1 MCVCVLFGL
10 YIIQPVFAARSPNE
24 KKKKR
29 KKGKK
34 SAIFTQGSQLSAI
47 VAVLYRMKR
56 RRKGFFYRKMK
67 RECVLFEWCGRRF
80 RKKKEKAVILGR
92 VCPGEGV
99 LVLLFLCVIP
109 CSSHSLLLC
118 LCCNVLLLCILLAG
132 RARC

>member
-1 MCVCVLFGL
+1 MCALRPLYYTAPVCCQKSKLK
-10 YIIQPVFAARSPNE
+10 E
-24 KKKKR
+24 KKR
-29 KKGKK
+29 KKGKNT
-34 SAIFTQGSQLSAI
+34 IFTQGSQLSAI
-47 VAVLYRMKR
+47 VAVLSRMKK
-56 RRKGFFYRKMK
+56 RRKGFLLEDDEGVRSLRVAWAKVQKK
-67 RECVLFEWCGRRF
+67 RE
-80 RKKKEKAVILGR
+80 AVILGR